1 MAFVDA
7 PTKLPRDGNAE
18 AMQAGGSDGVEV
30 IPVTDTTMVSVP
42 VPEGALE
49 ARLWGV
55 DTGGDTATSFRYGGS
70 GTGFKPTGEAPAV
83 PAAQQ
88 PFVASVATASIL
100 GVGSVL
106 GDMDVN
112 IQWIFGADDDAKP

>member
-7 PTKLPRDGNAE
+7 ATKLPRDGNAE
-18 AMQAGGSDGVEV
+18 PMQAGGSDGVEV
-30 IPVTDTTMVSVP
+30 VPVTDTTMVSVP

-49 ARLWGV
+49 ARIWG
-55 DTGGDTATSFRYGGS
+55 TGTDDDVATSFRYGGS
-70 GTGFKPTGEAPAV
+70 GTGFKPTAESPAI

-88 PFVASVATASIL
+88 PFIASVATASIL
-100 GVGSVL
+100 GVGSFS
-106 GDMDVN
+106 GNMDVN